1 MISCAGG
8 GGGGGAGTGSG
19 DSVSS
24 NYGNSSCS
32 YSCYNTS
39 NSNGSSFASGTSA
52 SYNSSTAATWA
63 SSAEFD
69 EILGDAAVSG
79 VQSTQ
84 NIYEIMNVHKA
95 YAYGLLDGVTIHIQD
110 SGFDKDHHEFD
121 DKTVT
126 LYQTNYTGD
135 SSTSYHA
142 NAVASVALGDNN
154 TNTTGS
160 MMGVAKDAD
169 LYFSDYDTNKSGSDV
184 AADWSDALDA
194 APSTTAA
201 SNHSYGITAD
211 IHTVLA
217 YQSDNSLSDA
227 ATIEAYMDAAGW
239 SSTSGEVANWIASLK
254 TFQANKG
261 VIVWAN
267 GNHSDQGWN
276 TDKSHF
282 LSALPEMDSDL
293 KGAWLTV
300 STVDIEGSAGN
311 ETYHNRYECGA
322 TAFIACP

>member
-1 MISCAGG
+1 MRKFLNSILFVFLSLFLFNCS
-8 GGGGGAGTGSG
+8 GGGAGGGSTSSG
-19 DSVSS
+19 STVSS
-24 NYGNSSCS
+24 NYGNSSCL
-32 YSCYNTS
+32 YSCSNTS

-69 EILGDAAVSG
+69 EILGDASVSG

-95 YAYGLLDGVTIHIQD
+95 YAYGFTGDGVTIHIQD

-142 NAVASVALGDNN
+142 NSVASVALGDNN

-227 ATIEAYMDAAGW
+227 ATIE
-239 SSTSGEVANWIASLK
+239 
-254 TFQANKG
+254 
-261 VIVWAN
+261 VIWMQLDGLVLLVRLLI
-267 GNHSDQGWN
+267 GLH
-276 TDKSHF
+276 H
-282 LSALPEMDSDL
+282 
-293 KGAWLTV
+293 
-300 STVDIEGSAGN
+300 
-311 ETYHNRYECGA
+311 
-322 TAFIACP
+322 